1 MCRVEIEVS
10 KVSNP
15 RNDLADR
22 NRGLGKN
29 SGNPDPVC
37 PTATVQ
43 WKISTSVVSHWSSGP
58 QVGIFLSL
66 LNTNDGFYLSHL
78 SVHLAVCL

>member
-1 MCRVEIEVS
+1 MCRVEIE
-10 KVSNP
+10 VSNP

-37 PTATVQ
+37 E
-43 WKISTSVVSHWSSGP
+43 K
-58 QVGIFLSL
+58 FLSPL
-66 LNTNDGFYLSHL
+66 PQFSGKSQQASFPTG
-78 SVHLAVCL
+78 AVGLMLEFSCPY